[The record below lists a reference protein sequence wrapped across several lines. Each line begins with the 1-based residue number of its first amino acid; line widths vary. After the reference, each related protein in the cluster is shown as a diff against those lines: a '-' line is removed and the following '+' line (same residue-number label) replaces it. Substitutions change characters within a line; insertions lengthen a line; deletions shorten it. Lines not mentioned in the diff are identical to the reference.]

1 MSKDDIQGQQN
12 PLHIGIRDA
21 ARPDHPAI
29 RRHTPIRNH
38 FRPSHIHSRLSQT
51 RHLPI
56 PNPPDLSA
64 TYPRNSPR
72 YLFPVPAVSAY
83 DRQAVSAVTSQQL
96 NQPAS
101 QTASTS
107 SSSPLCLSLMH
118 IQSKYKP
125 VFASTQASAACLSLK
140 PQPQA
145 SASSLSLKP
154 QASASSISLS
164 RLSRLSRSPVRAV
177 KETNHAAEPSPPVAF
192 AK

>member
-1 MSKDDIQGQQN
+1 MSQGEQRRHTGATN
-12 PLHIGIRDA
+12 PLHVGIRDA

-29 RRHTPIRNH
+29 RCHTPIRNH

-51 RHLPI
+51 RHFPI

-83 DRQAVSAVTSQQL
+83 DRQAVSAVTGQHL

-107 SSSPLCLSLMH
+107 SSSPLCLSLVP

-125 VFASTQASAACLSLK
+125 VFATTCSS
-140 PQPQA
+140 A
-145 SASSLSLKP
+145 SASSLSRKP
-154 QASASSISLS
+154 QH
-164 RLSRLSRSPVRAV
+164 RLSLFPPRAPTLPP
-177 KETNHAAEPSPPVAF
+177 KSLPIKSTNSTA
-192 AK
+192 

>member
-1 MSKDDIQGQQN
+1 MSQGEQRRHTGATN
-12 PLHIGIRDA
+12 PLHVGIRDA

-29 RRHTPIRNH
+29 RCHTPIRNH

-51 RHLPI
+51 RHFPI

-83 DRQAVSAVTSQQL
+83 DRQAVSAVTGQHL

-107 SSSPLCLSLMH
+107 SSSPLCLSLVP
-118 IQSKYKP
+118 IQP
-125 VFASTQASAACLSLK
+125 CPPLTGDRVRHDRSTSEQAHLCLDT
-140 PQPQA
+140 PT
-145 SASSLSLKP
+145 SS
-154 QASASSISLS
+154 
-164 RLSRLSRSPVRAV
+164 SRSRPDNSDVSSR
-177 KETNHAAEPSPPVAF
+177 
-192 AK
+192 

>member
-1 MSKDDIQGQQN
+1 MSQGEQRRHTGATN
-12 PLHIGIRDA
+12 PLHVGIRDA

-29 RRHTPIRNH
+29 RCHTPIRNH

-51 RHLPI
+51 RHFPI

-83 DRQAVSAVTSQQL
+83 DRQAVSAVTGQHL
-96 NQPAS
+96 DIFLLPAS

-107 SSSPLCLSLMH
+107 SSSPLYLFRKSTGAHPVQVQTRVRHYLFLS
-118 IQSKYKP
+118 
-125 VFASTQASAACLSLK
+125 LSLK

-145 SASSLSLKP
+145 SAPPKSFPTKS
-154 QASASSISLS
+154 
-164 RLSRLSRSPVRAV
+164 
-177 KETNHAAEPSPPVAF
+177 TNSTA
-192 AK
+192 